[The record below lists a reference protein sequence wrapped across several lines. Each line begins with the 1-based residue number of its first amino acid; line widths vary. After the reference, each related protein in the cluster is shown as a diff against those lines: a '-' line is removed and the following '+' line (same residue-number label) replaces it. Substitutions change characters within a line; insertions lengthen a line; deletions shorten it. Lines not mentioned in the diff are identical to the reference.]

1 MTLDIDV
8 AAAFTAEGA
17 DRFRVAAD
25 LSVADGETLVVLG
38 PSGSGK
44 SLLLETVAGFHDH
57 EGRVALSGRDLTDEP
72 PEERGLG
79 FVFQDYALFPH
90 MSVRENVAFGGRYHD
105 TRDSDEL
112 LAEFGVADLADRY
125 PPTLSGG
132 ESQRVALAR
141 ALAVRPDAFLLD
153 EPLSAL
159 DVPTRQTLREV
170 LADVLADETA
180 MYVTHNRTTARAIAD
195 RVAVIRD
202 GRIVQIGSSEEIFER
217 PESPFVARFTGANC
231 LELEAGELAVPGGSL
246 SFDGDGEGEGDA
258 THLAVRPEHVELDP
272 PNPDFSAPVERVVRE
287 DGRDRVALDVAGQ
300 RLDAYADTAGPLVSE
315 RSGSEQSGS
324 GSSGSDTSGR
334 ERADGGAS
342 GTGEA
347 VGVALPR
354 DRVTVLSDR

>member
-1 MTLDIDV
+1 VTLDV
-8 AAAFTAEGA
+8 SVSATFTAEGA
-17 DRFRVAAD
+17 DRFEVRAD

-57 EGRVALSGRDLTDEP
+57 EGRVALADRDLTDAP
-72 PEERGLG
+72 PEDRGLG

-90 MSVRENVAFGGRYHD
+90 LSVRENVAFGGSYHEV
-105 TRDSDEL
+105 RDPDEL
-112 LAEFGVADLADRY
+112 LAEFGVADLANRY

-170 LADVLADETA
+170 LADVLVDETA

-202 GRIVQIGSSEEIFER
+202 GKIVQTGTPEEIFER
-217 PESPFVARFTGANC
+217 PDSPFVARFTGANC
-231 LELEAGELAVPGGSL
+231 LELAGGDLAVPGGRL
-246 SFDGDGEGEGDA
+246 SIDTDDGA

-272 PNPDFSAPVERVVRE
+272 ADPDFSASVERVLRE
-287 DGRDRVALDVAGQ
+287 NGRCRLALDVAGQ
-300 RLDAYADTAGPLVSE
+300 RLDAYATAPE
-315 RSGSEQSGS
+315 SG
-324 GSSGSDTSGR
+324 DFWTSG
-334 ERADGGAS
+334 E
-342 GTGEA
+342 EVA
-347 VGVALPR
+347 VGLPR
-354 DRVTVLSDR
+354 DRVSLLSE

>member
-1 MTLDIDV
+1 MLDIDV
-8 AAAFTAEGA
+8 SATFTAEGA

-57 EGRVALSGRDLTDEP
+57 EGRVALAGRDLTDRP

-90 MSVRENVAFGGRYHD
+90 MSVRENVAFGGNYHD
-105 TRDSDEL
+105 ARDPDDL

-159 DVPTRQTLREV
+159 DVPTRQTLREL
-170 LADVLADETA
+170 LADVLADQTA
-180 MYVTHNRTTARAIAD
+180 MYVTHNRTTARAVAD

-202 GRIVQIGSSEEIFER
+202 GEIVQTGSPEAVFER
-217 PESPFVARFTGANC
+217 PDTPFVARFTGANC
-231 LELEAGELAVPGGSL
+231 LELDGGALAVPDGRL
-246 SFDGDGEGEGDA
+246 RFDGAGASEATAESA

-272 PNPDFSAPVERVVRE
+272 ADPDFAAPVERVVRE
-287 DGRDRVALDVAGQ
+287 DGRNRIALDVAGQ
-300 RLDAYADTAGPLVSE
+300 RLDAYADADIAELPA
-315 RSGSEQSGS
+315 
-324 GSSGSDTSGR
+324 SGR
-334 ERADGGAS
+334 SDGDAS
-342 GTGEA
+342 A
-347 VGVALPR
+347 AHDSVGVALPR
-354 DRVTVLSDR
+354 DRVTTLSDR

>member
-1 MTLDIDV
+1 MTLEVDLR
-8 AAAFTAEGA
+8 ATFTAEGA
-17 DRFRVAAD
+17 DRFGVAAD

-57 EGRVALSGRDLTDEP
+57 EGRVALAGRDLTDAP

-90 MSVRENVAFGGRYHD
+90 LSIRENVAFGGNYHEA
-105 TRDSDEL
+105 RDPDEL

-202 GRIVQIGSSEEIFER
+202 GAIVQTGTPEAIFER
-217 PESPFVARFTGANC
+217 PDSPFVARFTGANC
-231 LELEAGELAVPGGSL
+231 LELADGDLAVPGGRL
-246 SFDGDGEGEGDA
+246 SFDTDDGA

-272 PNPDFSAPVERVVRE
+272 ADSDFSAPVERVLRE
-287 DGRDRVALDVAGQ
+287 NGRCRLALDVAGQ
-300 RLDAYADTAGPLVSE
+300 RLDVYTVAPD
-315 RSGSEQSGS
+315 SG
-324 GSSGSDTSGR
+324 DFWTSG
-334 ERADGGAS
+334 E
-342 GTGEA
+342 E
-347 VGVALPR
+347 VGVGLPR
-354 DRVTVLSDR
+354 DRVSLLSE

>member
-1 MTLDIDV
+1 VTLDV
-8 AAAFTAEGA
+8 SVSATFTAEGA
-17 DRFRVAAD
+17 DRFEVRAD

-57 EGRVALSGRDLTDEP
+57 EGRVALAGRDLTDAPSED
-72 PEERGLG
+72 RGLG

-90 MSVRENVAFGGRYHD
+90 LSIRENVAFGGNYHEA
-105 TRDSDEL
+105 RDPDEL
-112 LAEFGVADLADRY
+112 LAELGVADLADRY

-202 GRIVQIGSSEEIFER
+202 GAIVQTGTPEAIFER
-217 PESPFVARFTGANC
+217 PDSPFVARFTGANC
-231 LELEAGELAVPGGSL
+231 LELADGDLAVPGGRF
-246 SFDGDGEGEGDA
+246 SFDTADGA

-272 PNPDFSAPVERVVRE
+272 ADPDFSASVERVLRA
-287 DGRDRVALDVAGQ
+287 DGRCRLALDVAGQ
-300 RLDAYADTAGPLVSE
+300 RLDAYAVA
-315 RSGSEQSGS
+315 Q
-324 GSSGSDTSGR
+324 SSGDSWTP
-334 ERADGGAS
+334 
-342 GTGEA
+342 GEE

-354 DRVTVLSDR
+354 ERASLLSE